1 MAYAKYILAFAF
13 LSAAVV
19 NLAGPKAIR
28 AEFAKWGY
36 PDWIRV
42 AVSAGELG
50 GAILICFN
58 GAERIGASILLVVT
72 LGILMSF
79 TRSKE
84 WMRMQYPFVLFL
96 LLAAVLRQP
105 HA

>member
-1 MAYAKYILAFAF
+1 MKFILAFAF

-36 PDWIRV
+36 PDWFRV
-42 AVSAGELG
+42 AISAVELG
-50 GAILICFN
+50 GVILLCIT
-58 GAERIGASILLVVT
+58 GAEWIGASILLVVT

-79 TRSKE
+79 TRSRE

-96 LLAAVLRQP
+96 LLAAVLQQP